1 MVDEIPLR
9 AHARPLGEPNP
20 TETPEFHFTPA
31 PRPTGRG
38 RFRARIRFE
47 QHPQQGW
54 HVQLTVNNDGRGKRT
69 ARPRVIGTRS
79 RLRRTYRSGRIL
91 SACQALSAR
100 PGCSSFEWL
109 QPPLFTPRS
118 FRDPEAKP
126 SPARNADREV
136 RRGSPRPLGCGF
148 ASRASGTPTGRV
160 ATPSGR
166 TDGPLVSQ
174 CTQGTASR
182 RAARRVVPPRRR
194 AVPRSAPRPTRR
206 GVSRQLV
213 LEQIFEPSDLS

>member
-166 TDGPLVSQ
+166 TDGPPGFPVHPGDRFAPDGPPGGSSPPAGSPAFSPSAHASWGVVS
-174 CTQGTASR
+174 TR
-182 RAARRVVPPRRR
+182 PRADLR
-194 AVPRSAPRPTRR
+194 A
-206 GVSRQLV
+206 Q
-213 LEQIFEPSDLS
+213 